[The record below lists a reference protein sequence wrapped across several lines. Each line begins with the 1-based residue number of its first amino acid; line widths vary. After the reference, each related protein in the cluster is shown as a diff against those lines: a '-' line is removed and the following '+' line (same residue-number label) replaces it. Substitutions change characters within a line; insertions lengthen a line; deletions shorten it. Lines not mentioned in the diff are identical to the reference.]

1 MTPELYLIIPPKPH
15 LRSHLDQED
24 KSEQGVIKLCFIVL
38 KAERIGGILTHRG
51 SQEDDLM
58 SCRKLGIRR

>member
-24 KSEQGVIKLCFIVL
+24 KWEQGAIESEQFGL
-38 KAERIGGILTHRG
+38 ILT
-51 SQEDDLM
+51 
-58 SCRKLGIRR
+58 